1 MNTASITQFKGDES
15 RLKSEVPI
23 AHRLTPEYH
32 QLEVERVFKKSWLIV
47 ASALDLPQRGSY
59 LVTDVPP
66 LKASLLVVRGDDLVR
81 RGECGEELIGVPVA
95 RLRQKRQQREDT
107 EPFHAPGFLKCFFS
121 TGQAKGSE
129 MSDPLNIRF
138 CYQEKFPPQTDPFV
152 PRPVPS
158 HAIPSAGKVT

>member
-66 LKASLLVVRGDDLVR
+66 LKASLLVVRGDDDRIRV
-81 RGECGEELIGVPVA
+81 
-95 RLRQKRQQREDT
+95 
-107 EPFHAPGFLKCFFS
+107 FH
-121 TGQAKGSE
+121 
-129 MSDPLNIRF
+129 NI
-138 CYQEKFPPQTDPFV
+138 
-152 PRPVPS
+152 
-158 HAIPSAGKVT
+158 